1 MGFELKRINSAQN
14 ISAPDIYYD
23 EEILSEYKIASLP
36 SLDAI
41 ALSIKGMINPISG
54 RHLFALC
61 YLQSEKGD
69 VIEIGSWQ
77 GRSTS
82 YLARATHLSNN
93 GFFFAI
99 DHFKGNIGKEQH
111 YTVEKKDLTDLKGFF
126 LENMKNIGLHDV
138 VNLYDMP
145 NVDAVNHLKS
155 REIRF
160 LFIDGDHTHA
170 GVVRDIELF
179 FPLLVNGAIV
189 VFDDFSNAFPGVIS
203 AVKDYLN
210 KNNNITRIFTLE
222 NTLIIKISK

>member
-93 GFFFAI
+93 GFFLL
-99 DHFKGNIGKEQH
+99 
-111 YTVEKKDLTDLKGFF
+111 LTILRG
-126 LENMKNIGLHDV
+126 I
-138 VNLYDMP
+138 
-145 NVDAVNHLKS
+145 
-155 REIRF
+155 
-160 LFIDGDHTHA
+160 
-170 GVVRDIELF
+170 
-179 FPLLVNGAIV
+179 
-189 VFDDFSNAFPGVIS
+189 
-203 AVKDYLN
+203 
-210 KNNNITRIFTLE
+210 
-222 NTLIIKISK
+222 